1 MILSKPVVDS
11 FSKTLREMAI
21 RKTNRRII
29 MIEVSPE
36 QARNFILDAQ
46 GLRTKRPCTSILEVA
61 KRVHSIQVDTI
72 SVVSRSHNLITFNR
86 FQDYKDGTIWES
98 QKKGE
103 IFEYWSHSMCLM
115 PMDTYPLSAWRKQY
129 YQEEMWDS
137 FRKWGI
143 NNRNII
149 DQVLKKVKFD
159 GVVNSASL
167 GEKKST
173 PSSGWW
179 DWKIEKRAL
188 EYLFYL
194 GELMVAFRSG
204 FQKYYDIPE
213 RVIPSGV
220 DTEPLSDED
229 AAQFIVESTLRSIG
243 LGTQQDFRTYHGA
256 MPSRKLWGNKREQVE
271 TYIDLLVKEGLV
283 EEVKIDGFKSRYFV
297 HADSVGKLQSS
308 TSNADGNVPVKILSP
323 FDNIM
328 RERHLPKRV
337 WNFDYTI
344 ECYVPPPK
352 RVFGYFVLP
361 ILDLN
366 RIAGRMDAKAHRK
379 EGKLEIKSLYI
390 EDDVLKTTEG
400 MERLRLGLLDFAA
413 FHSCDSISIGKV
425 VPRTMTKSMRSTIA
439 M

>member
-1 MILSKPVVDS
+1 ML
-11 FSKTLREMAI
+11 
-21 RKTNRRII
+21 
-29 MIEVSPE
+29 EVSLE
-36 QARNFILDAQ
+36 KARQFILDVQ
-46 GLRTKRPCTSILEVA
+46 GLRTDEPSKSIRAIA
-61 KRVHSIQVDTI
+61 KRIHNIQIDTI

-86 FQDYKDGTIWES
+86 FRDYKDGTIWES

-143 NNRNII
+143 SNRDII
-149 DQVLKKVKFD
+149 DKVLKKVKSD

-194 GELMVAFRSG
+194 GELMIAFRSG

-213 RVIPSGV
+213 RVLPSGV
-220 DTEPLSDED
+220 NTEPLSDEE
-229 AAQFIVESTLRSIG
+229 AARHIVQSTLVALG
-243 LGTQQDFRTYHGA
+243 LAAQQDFRTYHGT
-256 MPSRKLWGNKREQVE
+256 MPSKKLWRNKKEHVE
-271 TYIDLLVKEGLV
+271 AYLDSLAKDGLV
-283 EEVKIDGFKSRYFV
+283 EEVRIEGIKERYF
-297 HADSVGKLQSS
+297 ALSDQVGKLQSLRL
-308 TSNADGNVPVKILSP
+308 NEDEEVPVKILSP

-328 RERHLPKRV
+328 RERHLPRRIWK
-337 WNFDYTI
+337 FDYTI
-344 ECYVPPPK
+344 ECYVPPPNRK
-352 RVFGYFVLP
+352 YGYFVLP

-366 RIAGRMDAKAHRK
+366 KIAGRLDAKAHRK

-390 EDDVLKTTEG
+390 EDNVLKTAEG
-400 MERLRLGLLDFAA
+400 LERLKLGIEDFAR
-413 FHSCDSISIGKV
+413 FHNCHAISIGKV
-425 VPRTMTKSMRSTIA
+425 TPHKMTKSIRSLLNGQKKVLH
-439 M
+439 

>member
-1 MILSKPVVDS
+1 
-11 FSKTLREMAI
+11 
-21 RKTNRRII
+21 

-36 QARNFILDAQ
+36 QAKQFILDTQ
-46 GLRTKRPCTSILEVA
+46 GLRTDNPCKSITDVA
-61 KRVHSIQVDTI
+61 CRVHNIQIDTI

-86 FQDYKDGTIWES
+86 YPSYEEGTIWDAERE
-98 QKKGE
+98 GHL
-103 IFEYWSHSMCLM
+103 FEYWSHAMCLM

-143 NNRNII
+143 NNKDII
-149 DQVLKKVKFD
+149 DRVLRKVKSD

-179 DWKIEKRAL
+179 DWKVEKRAL

-194 GELMVAFRSG
+194 GELMIAFRSG

-229 AAQFIVESTLRSIG
+229 AAQFIVESTLRALG
-243 LGTQQDFRTYHGA
+243 LGTQQDIRTYHGG
-256 MPSRKLWGNKREQVE
+256 MPSKKLWGNRREQVE
-271 TYIDLLVKEGLV
+271 SYIDSLVKERLV
-283 EEVKIDGFKSRYFV
+283 EEVKIDGFKDRYFV
-297 HADSVGKLQSS
+297 HTDDAGKLHSS
-308 TSNADGNVPVKILSP
+308 ISNIDEKAPVKILSP

-337 WNFDYTI
+337 WKFNYTI
-344 ECYVPPPK
+344 ECYVPPPN
-352 RVFGYFVLP
+352 RVYGYFVLP

-366 RIAGRMDAKAHRK
+366 KIAGRMDAKAHRK
-379 EGKLEIKSLYI
+379 EQRFEIKSLYI
-390 EDDVLKTTEG
+390 EDDALKTDEG
-400 MERLRLGLLDFAA
+400 LERLRLGVSDFAN
-413 FHSCDSISIGKV
+413 FHNCNAITVGKV
-425 VPRTMTKSMRSTIA
+425 TPRAMTKTIRSFLNVSE
-439 M
+439 MPLQ

>member
-1 MILSKPVVDS
+1 
-11 FSKTLREMAI
+11 
-21 RKTNRRII
+21 
-29 MIEVSPE
+29 MIEVSSE
-36 QARNFILDAQ
+36 QAQSFILDAQ
-46 GLRTKRPCTSILEVA
+46 GLRTKKPCTSILEVA
-61 KRVHSIQVDTI
+61 KRVHSIQIDTI

-115 PMDTYPLSAWRKQY
+115 PMDTYPMSAWRKQH

-143 NNRNII
+143 NNRDII
-149 DQVLKKVKFD
+149 DQVLKKVKVD

-179 DWKIEKRAL
+179 DWKVEKRAL

-194 GELMVAFRSG
+194 GELMIAFRSG

-213 RVIPSGV
+213 RVIPSSV

-229 AAQFIVESTLRSIG
+229 AAQFIIESTLRALG
-243 LGTQQDFRTYHGA
+243 LGTQQDIRTYHGG
-256 MPSRKLWGNKREQVE
+256 MPSKKLWGNRREQVE
-271 TYIDLLVKEGLV
+271 SYIDSLVKERLV
-283 EEVKIDGFKSRYFV
+283 EEVKIDGFKDRYFV
-297 HADSVGKLQSS
+297 LADDIGKLQSS
-308 TSNADGNVPVKILSP
+308 TSKIDEKTPVKILSP

-337 WNFDYTI
+337 WKFDYTI
-344 ECYVPPPK
+344 ECYSPPAK
-352 RVFGYFVLP
+352 RVYGYFVLP

-366 RIAGRMDAKAHRK
+366 KIAGRMDAKAHRK
-379 EGKLEIKSLYI
+379 EGRLEIKSLYI
-390 EDDVLKTTEG
+390 EADALKTDEG
-400 MERLRLGLLDFAA
+400 LERLRSGISDFAT
-413 FHSCDSISIGKV
+413 FHNCNAITVGKV
-425 VPRTMTKSMRSTIA
+425 TPRAMTKTVRSLLNR
-439 M
+439 